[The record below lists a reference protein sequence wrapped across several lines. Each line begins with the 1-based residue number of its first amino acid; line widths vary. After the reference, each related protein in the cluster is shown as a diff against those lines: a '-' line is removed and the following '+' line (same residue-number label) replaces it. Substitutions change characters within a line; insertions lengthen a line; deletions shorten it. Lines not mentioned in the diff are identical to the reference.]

1 MYLFA
6 GAVREFTFRKWGL
19 ELIWPAFQLPEP
31 VSSRSPLGCP
41 SESFIFWD
49 FSRVWVPR
57 LLRNTSRPASSTQ
70 MLQGLQK
77 QKASQAL
84 CLSGLTSCN
93 HLLDSSTYI
102 PNRHLE
108 MNMSKTELSI
118 SSSGHTHWP
127 ATYSCTDLPLPQA
140 SPCQL
145 LVLTL
150 TWLLIRSMVLGL
162 SLLSLFC
169 YTPSPS
175 PQQRLS
181 SSLSK

>member
-6 GAVREFTFRKWGL
+6 GTLREFTFRKWGL
-19 ELIWPAFQLPEP
+19 ELIRSAFQLSEP

-41 SESFIFWD
+41 SESFVFWD

-57 LLRNTSRPASSTQ
+57 VLRNTSRPASSTQ
-70 MLQGLQK
+70 MLQELQK
-77 QKASQAL
+77 QKAYQAL

-93 HLLDSSTYI
+93 HLFNCSTCI
-102 PNRHLE
+102 PDRHLE
-108 MNMSKTELSI
+108 MNMSKTEFSI

-127 ATYSCTDLPLPQA
+127 ATYSHTGLPLPQA

-150 TWLLIRSMVLGL
+150 MWLMIRSMVSGL

-169 YTPSPS
+169 YTPSPN
-175 PQQRLS
+175 PQHRLS